1 MTECE
6 RIIRDGILPEDFFK
20 EEVRCDFLVTEKRKK
35 IWAIELDLLLELDR
49 ICNEHDIKYFLI
61 GGTLLGAVR
70 HKGFIPWDDDIDVAM
85 LREDYER
92 FQKIA
97 PNEFK
102 SPYFFQTPY
111 TDDGYFFSFAKL
123 RNGNTSAISRPF
135 RLENFNQGISID
147 FFPIDNCKLE
157 DVKQN
162 YDKIKN
168 LILDNSNYM
177 RKSSPDPYDIER
189 HALWS
194 GSSPLSVY
202 EKIQQIA
209 RTHEKEKTEFVNES
223 TCVVFPWNKFV
234 WQKKDF
240 DEIVEMEFEGYKFPC
255 PKGYDSILT
264 TLYGDYME
272 FPPVDKRGTWHDSV
286 IFEPDV
292 PYKEFIKLHSG
303 VFPE

>member
-1 MTECE
+1 MTESE
-6 RIIRDGILPEDFFK
+6 RLIQKGVFSSDFFL
-20 EEVRCDFLVTEKRKK
+20 EEVRCDFLVTTERKK
-35 IWAIELDLLLELDR
+35 IWAIEIDLLLELDR
-49 ICNEHDIKYFLI
+49 VCNKHDIKYFLI

-85 LREDYER
+85 LRKDYER
-92 FQKIA
+92 FQEIA

-102 SPYFFQTPY
+102 SPYFLQTPY
-111 TDDGYFFSFAKL
+111 TDNGYFFSFVKL
-123 RNGNTSAISRPF
+123 RNENSTGISIPF
-135 RLENFNQGISID
+135 RFEDFNQGLLVDI
-147 FFPIDNCKLE
+147 FPIDNCKLE

-168 LILDNSNYM
+168 LVLDNSNYM
-177 RKSSPDPYDIER
+177 RRSSPDLHDIER

-194 GSSPLSVY
+194 GRPPLSVC
-202 EKIQQIA
+202 EEIQQIA
-209 RTHEKEKTEFVNES
+209 RTHENEETEFVNES
-223 TCVVFPWNKFV
+223 TCVCYPWNKFV

-272 FPPVDKRGTWHDSV
+272 FPPVDKRGTWHDTDF
-286 IFEPDV
+286 FEPDV
-292 PYKEFIKLHSG
+292 PYRLYDKSKIKPKS
-303 VFPE
+303 